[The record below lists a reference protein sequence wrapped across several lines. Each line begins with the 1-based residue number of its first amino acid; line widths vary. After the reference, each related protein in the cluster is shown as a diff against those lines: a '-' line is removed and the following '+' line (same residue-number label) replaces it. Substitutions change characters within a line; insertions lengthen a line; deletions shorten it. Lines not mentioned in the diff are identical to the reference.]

1 MLNLDQVSLNN
12 LIIHRIGN
20 KSLEDSIRLSE
31 EEVAMSE
38 LVMDMLGNTLLTPFY
53 KEDLLYNFY
62 HESDV
67 ALSEM
72 HTIAKKFFAEE
83 QDILETS
90 NKLANQLYDLMLN
103 PKFKGGELW
112 VGRFSNIIVGD
123 EAVDALGLF
132 FLDKKKNFVR
142 LFSNEKGYALETE
155 HGFDPTD
162 YLNGCLICNTESE
175 NGYLIRMYG
184 KTKGADY
191 KLWTDEFL
199 ILKQNEDDYFQTQV
213 AMNMCHEFVME
224 KVPEEF
230 DVIRPDQADMLN
242 KSFEYFKQNDTF
254 DVKNFSEEVIEQP
267 EVQESFN
274 AFSQKY
280 GRENGVDLKNEIQVN
295 DRAVKKLSRVFKSI
309 IKLDK
314 NFHVYV
320 HGNRDFIGRG
330 YDEEKSMHFY
340 QLYFKDEN

>member
-1 MLNLDQVSLNN
+1 MLNLDQATLNN
-12 LIIHRIGN
+12 LVIHRIGN
-20 KSLEDSIRLSE
+20 QALEDGIRLSE

-38 LVMDMLGNTLLTPFY
+38 QVLDMLGRTLLIPFF

-62 HESDV
+62 HETDV
-67 ALSEM
+67 ALNEM
-72 HTIAKKFFAEE
+72 HTVSKKFFDENDE
-83 QDILETS
+83 FMQYSVKI
-90 NKLANQLYDLMLN
+90 ANMLYNLMIN
-103 PKFKGGELW
+103 PKLKGGELW
-112 VGRFSNIIVGD
+112 IGRFSNVIIGD
-123 EAVDALGLF
+123 EVVDALGLF

-142 LFSNEKGYALETE
+142 LFSNDSGYAIEADQ
-155 HGFDPTD
+155 GFDPSD
-162 YLNGCLICNTESE
+162 YLSGCLICNSEAE

-184 KTKGADY
+184 KTKGGDY

-199 ILKQNEDDYFQTQV
+199 ILKQNEDDFFKTQM
-213 AMNMCHEFVME
+213 AMHMCHEFVME

-242 KSFEYFKQNDTF
+242 KSFEYFKGNDSF
-254 DVKNFSEEVIEQP
+254 EPKHFSEEVIEQP
-267 EVQESFN
+267 EVKESFN

-280 GRENGVDLKNEIQVN
+280 GRENGVDLNNEIQVN
-295 DRAVKKLSRVFKSI
+295 DRAVKKLSRAFKSV

-330 YDEEKSMHFY
+330 YDEEKNMHFY